1 MRLSAP
7 EEYGF
12 RCLLQIARE
21 GEGGALTLPELARRE
36 GLTVANAGK
45 ILGILKR
52 ERLVQSVRGRQG
64 GYRLA
69 RAPERISVA
78 DILIAM
84 SGDVYAAGFCRRSRS
99 RRKSCVHSSDCSL
112 RPLWSV
118 VERLLREVL
127 ERTTVRDLM
136 RNEPTMATWLGERF
150 GRSARA
156 SVAGKEEV

>member
-21 GEGGALTLPELARRE
+21 GEDASLTLPEIARRE
-36 GLTVANAGK
+36 AITIANTGK

-52 ERLVQSVRGRQG
+52 AKLVESVRGRQG

-69 RAPERISVA
+69 RSPEHISVA
-78 DILIAM
+78 DILVAM
-84 SGDVYAAGFCRRSRS
+84 SGDVYEGGFCSRVRS
-99 RRKSCVHSSDCSL
+99 RRKKCVHAGDCSI
-112 RPLWSV
+112 RPLWSI
-118 VERLLREVL
+118 VERLIRGVL

-136 RNEPTMATWLGERF
+136 RSEPTMTTWLGKRF
-150 GRSARA
+150 AEAVRA
-156 SVAGKEEV
+156 VPPGKEEV